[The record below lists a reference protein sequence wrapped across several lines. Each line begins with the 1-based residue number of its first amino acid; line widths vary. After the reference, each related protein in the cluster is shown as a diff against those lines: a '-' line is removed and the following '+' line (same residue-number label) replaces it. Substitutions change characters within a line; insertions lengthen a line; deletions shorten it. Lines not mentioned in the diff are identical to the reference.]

1 MPRFRLSLSPQT
13 ARAVDLPNL
22 FPANAATIGVSA
34 VMKSRCVDV
43 PEAARLR
50 AHRPRERL
58 RAR

>member
-34 VMKSRCVDV
+34 VMKSR
-43 PEAARLR
+43 
-50 AHRPRERL
+50 
-58 RAR
+58 